1 MTNETYLSQVG
12 ILERRIVYHTERLRR
27 MRLEADAVSSRWGE
41 RGGAGAGDA
50 PYVLMLERI
59 ESCEEELDR
68 ENELLARLQAQTEE
82 TIARLPE
89 EKMRLVLL
97 YRYLEGKSYL
107 QIGDLLYMD
116 KGTAK
121 RWQLRALDCMTLPED
136 AIRIPV

>member
-1 MTNETYLSQVG
+1 M
-12 ILERRIVYHTERLRR
+12 
-27 MRLEADAVSSRWGE
+27 
-41 RGGAGAGDA
+41 
-50 PYVLMLERI
+50 ERI
-59 ESCEEELDR
+59 ESCEEELERDY
-68 ENELLARLQAQTEE
+68 ELLARLQAQTEE

-121 RWQLRALDCMTLPED
+121 RWQARALKCLTLPEN
-136 AIRIPV
+136 AILIPA